1 MDGWIFSPSY
11 LKTMALHGE
20 ELMSF
25 KLYKLANSV
34 NTNNNEPDPG

>member
-25 KLYKLANSV
+25 KLYKLANSD
-34 NTNNNEPDPG
+34 NIIGNFYEK